1 MSTTQSEAP
10 RYTIEIKWSDE
21 DQAYIVL
28 LPEWA
33 DRHAM
38 PVASGKT
45 YQEAAARGL
54 NALENIIEFTK
65 ERGGPLPQPQTYN
78 ATI

>member
-1 MSTTQSEAP
+1 M

-21 DQAYIVL
+21 DQSYVVV
-28 LPEWA
+28 LPEFA

-45 YQEAAARGL
+45 YEEAAKRAII
-54 NALENIIEFTK
+54 ALEAVSEFHR
-65 ERGGPLPQPQTYN
+65 ERGDLPEP
-78 ATI
+78 ATFQAASA